1 MNPIEQTKYQYLLD
15 TLSKSYFDDCMQEL
29 MKIPVIDG
37 NEVRNN
43 LYNLA
48 ISGTKGKFTNLK
60 SMFVF
65 IGFVLLDNEPLK

>member
-1 MNPIEQTKYQYLLD
+1 
-15 TLSKSYFDDCMQEL
+15 
-29 MKIPVIDG
+29 MKIPVIEG
-37 NEVRNN
+37 NEVMNN

>member
-1 MNPIEQTKYQYLLD
+1 
-15 TLSKSYFDDCMQEL
+15 
-29 MKIPVIDG
+29 MKIPVIEG
-37 NEVRNN
+37 NEVMNN

-48 ISGTKGKFTNLK
+48 ISGTKGKFTYLK